1 MNFYLKLAILII
13 IDIIIIWL
21 WVNQIDPD
29 PSLSIGI
36 LLLVPFV
43 LIINLIIA
51 TILYFL
57 KRKASSKLFLINSV
71 IASFIMFHFYKMGI
85 DRYQNRVLENWNFK
99 KADTTF
105 SLIRWKESDEFS
117 MSYSLNPGSS
127 WSFLDGKYYKENGDW
142 ILVADS
148 LKMKIVNDSLI
159 GFRKLS
165 DTIQIHRI
173 NN

>member
-1 MNFYLKLAILII
+1 
-13 IDIIIIWL
+13 
-21 WVNQIDPD
+21 
-29 PSLSIGI
+29 
-36 LLLVPFV
+36 
-43 LIINLIIA
+43 
-51 TILYFL
+51 
-57 KRKASSKLFLINSV
+57 
-71 IASFIMFHFYKMGI
+71 MFHFYKMGI